1 MSASALRTEGQ
12 LIVLNNPPASAGTAS
27 AGPCYRCIFPKPP
40 PAETVTSCGEGGI
53 LGPVVGAMGVLQALE
68 AIKLIAN
75 GLSATRRVDMGQSDD
90 TQPIRTTM
98 HMFSAY
104 NTQPFRSVKM
114 RSRRSDCAA
123 CSSQTCISK
132 ETLSSGSLD
141 YVQFCGIA
149 APINLLTSAE
159 RVSSAEYVR
168 ITKSAENKHIL
179 VDVREQFLFELYA
192 LPGSVNVPFSE
203 VLEWK
208 STDDAAQACQIEE
221 DTTAVYVVCR
231 LGNDSQIT
239 VNKLKELGLRTTG
252 RYIGDIVGGLRGWKN
267 EIDETLPNV

>member
-1 MSASALRTEGQ
+1 M
-12 LIVLNNPPASAGTAS
+12 
-27 AGPCYRCIFPKPP
+27 
-40 PAETVTSCGEGGI
+40 ETVTSCGEGGI

-68 AIKLIAN
+68 AIKLIAGRLSPIR
-75 GLSATRRVDMGQSDD
+75 GLNMEQSVDA
-90 TQPIRTTM
+90 QPIRTTM

-104 NTQPFRSVKM
+104 NPQPFRSVRM

-123 CSSQTCISK
+123 CSSQACISK

-149 APINLLTSAE
+149 APVSLLTPTE
-159 RVSSAEYVR
+159 RVSCAEYVR
-168 ITKSAENKHIL
+168 ITTSTETKHIL
-179 VDVREQFLFELYA
+179 LDVRERLLYELYA

-208 STDDAAQACQIEE
+208 STDDAVQACQIDE
-221 DTTAVYVVCR
+221 DTTAVYIICR

-239 VNKLKELGLRTTG
+239 VNKLKELGLGTNG
-252 RYIGDIVGGLRGWKN
+252 RYIGDIVGGLRGWKD
-267 EIDETLPNV
+267 EVDETLPNV